1 MDVRDDYERKWPS
14 SLRAYPTWS
23 GNQITALSWHLV
35 FCCHF
40 IAAGADSLSLSLSW
54 FSQPCHGRAYTASP
68 TIVMIVVLSL
78 LSLFILSYFLSNFL
92 FDCILVDESGFGGLR
107 KKKIFVSGFGCL
119 KGWSFGGGYVF
130 EMGFC
135 VRVWIWIWAFDN
147 KLCSSMG
154 MYEQTNKKE
163 WAFMF
168 KNAYV

>member
-1 MDVRDDYERKWPS
+1 MAQQPQSISNMERKSNHS
-14 SLRAYPTWS
+14 SFLTSCFLLP
-23 GNQITALSWHLV
+23 LH
-35 FCCHF
+35 CCW
-40 IAAGADSLSLSLSW
+40 GRLSLSLSLSW

-135 VRVWIWIWAFDN
+135 VRV
-147 KLCSSMG
+147 
-154 MYEQTNKKE
+154 
-163 WAFMF
+163 
-168 KNAYV
+168 

>member
-1 MDVRDDYERKWPS
+1 MIMKGNGPAASEHIQHGAEIKSQLFLDILFSVAT
-14 SLRAYPTWS
+14 SLLLGQT
-23 GNQITALSWHLV
+23 L
-35 FCCHF
+35 
-40 IAAGADSLSLSLSW
+40 SLSLSLSW

-135 VRVWIWIWAFDN
+135 VRV
-147 KLCSSMG
+147 
-154 MYEQTNKKE
+154 
-163 WAFMF
+163 
-168 KNAYV
+168 